1 MPLSRIRNIGIA
13 AHIDAGKTTVTE
25 RILFLAGVTRKI
37 GEVHDGK
44 ATMDFMKQEQ
54 ERGITI
60 ASAAISCFWR
70 ESSINLIDTPGHV
83 DFTLEVERSLRVLD
97 GMVAVFCAVGGV
109 EPQSETVW
117 SQADR
122 YRVPRLAFVNKMD
135 RPGADFDRCV
145 GELDKML
152 DAHPVPVQLPILE
165 KDTFHGVIDL
175 VDMKAVLY
183 HEFDRE
189 ITDIPEEYLDDAVEA
204 RGRMIEQLAEF
215 DDELMTL
222 FLEDAAAPV
231 ELVRKV
237 IRECVLKSLITPIL
251 CGAAYKN
258 MGIRLLLDAVID
270 YLPSPIDVGAVV
282 GRDVDSPDRTH
293 SRAPSL
299 NDPFSALAFK
309 IIHDPYVGQQ
319 TFIRIYSGRIS
330 AGDTVL
336 NVVKDRQL
344 RIGRILRVHAKDRQ
358 EIAEAGAGD
367 IVALIGMKSTTTGDT
382 LCHKDHPLLLE
393 EIHVPETVMNVMIST
408 ESESDLEK
416 VTIAFKKL
424 ELEDPSFLMRTDEET
439 GEVILSGMGELH
451 LEVIVDRLRTEFGIT
466 GLTIGAP
473 SVAYRETVTHEA
485 NVTTR
490 HVKQTGGRGQFAHVV
505 MRIEPNPG
513 EGFEFVDRIRGGAIP
528 KEFIAPIKRGIEEA
542 ALRAGLGGFPI
553 IDFKATLLDGSFHP
567 VDSSDMAFK
576 TAASI
581 CFKEAFRKAG
591 PTMLEPVMKL
601 EINTPDEFIGDI
613 VGDVT
618 KRRGRITNMRRF
630 RKGSQKLTGMVPLA
644 EMFGYTTQ
652 LRSKSTGRANHSME
666 FSCYAPLEAHV
677 QEKVLKELR
686 EKKEKG

>member
-60 ASAAISCFWR
+60 ASAAISCSWR
-70 ESSINLIDTPGHV
+70 ESAINLIDTPGHV

-189 ITDIPEEYLDDAVEA
+189 ITEIPVEYLDVAVKA
-204 RGRMIEQLAEF
+204 RGIMVEQLAEF
-215 DDELMTL
+215 DDELMAL
-222 FLEDAAAPV
+222 FLEDAAVPA
-231 ELVRKV
+231 ELIRKV
-237 IRECVLKSLITPIL
+237 IRECVLKSLITPVL

-258 MGIRLLLDAVID
+258 VGIRLLLDAIID
-270 YLPSPIDVGAVV
+270 YLPSPIDVGAIV
-282 GRDVDSPDRTH
+282 GQDIDSPGRTH
-293 SRAPSL
+293 SRSPSL
-299 NDPFSALAFK
+299 NEPFCALTFK

-330 AGDTVL
+330 TGDTVL
-336 NVVKDRQL
+336 NVVKERQL
-344 RIGRILRVHAKDRQ
+344 RIGRILRVHAKDRE
-358 EIAEAGAGD
+358 EIEEAGAGD

-382 LCHKDHPLLLE
+382 LCHKDHSLLLE

-408 ESESDLEK
+408 DSEGDLEK
-416 VTIAFKKL
+416 VTSAFKKL

-451 LEVIVDRLRTEFGIT
+451 LEIIVDRLRTEFGIT
-466 GLTIGAP
+466 GLTIGKP
-473 SVAYRETVTHEA
+473 SVAYRETVTQEA
-485 NVTTR
+485 RVTTR
-490 HVKQTGGRGQFAHVV
+490 HVKQTGGRGQFAHVI

-513 EGFEFVDRIRGGAIP
+513 GGFEFVDRIRGGAIP
-528 KEFIAPIKRGIEEA
+528 KEFIGPVKRGVEEA
-542 ALRAGLGGFPI
+542 ATRVGLSGFPI
-553 IDFKATLLDGSFHP
+553 IDFKATLVDGSFHP

-591 PTMLEPVMKL
+591 PTMLEPIMKL

-644 EMFGYTTQ
+644 EMFGYATQ

-666 FSCYAPLEAHV
+666 FARYAPLEPHV
-677 QEKVLKELR
+677 QEKVLKELQ
-686 EKKEKG
+686 EKRAKG